1 MLYLNDDMTDEL
13 SKNLPAPRLLVVEDD
28 SDYAHVLSRAL
39 EAQYQVVCADSGEEA
54 LSLLTKHP
62 FDLVLL
68 DVMMWKIN
76 GLQVLK
82 AIREVSEP
90 VDLPVILLSA
100 RASNKDIAQGLD
112 AGANDYITKPCDLEV
127 LQARIRRQLEIKRTL
142 DERQRTINHLK
153 ANQESKDQL
162 MFIATHDIK
171 NPLNNIRL
179 AHFYLR
185 NSIGD
190 DPYAIDALDTIEET
204 LNSINELV
212 EDFLDSAVLQNGKAE
227 LELEPVE
234 IEPLIWSAISQYGA
248 SANRKNVT
256 LLMDN
261 TDGVVIADRS
271 RLVQVLSNLVS
282 NAVKYSPRNRMVN
295 VFTDKRGDR
304 VRVSVSD
311 EGPGIREDERHKLFK
326 AFGKLSNKPTGGE
339 SSTGLGLWIV
349 KELVELQGGIVGV
362 DCPPG
367 GGSIFWVELPAYI
380 PNDEAM

>member
-1 MLYLNDDMTDEL
+1 MLYLSDDMTNEM
-13 SKNLPAPRLLVVEDD
+13 SKDLPAPHLLVVEDD
-28 SDYAHVLSRAL
+28 SDYANVLSRAL
-39 EAQYQVVCADSGEEA
+39 EAQYHVVSASSGEEA
-54 LSLLTKHP
+54 LHILTKQP

-82 AIREVSEP
+82 AIRAIAEP
-90 VDLPVILLSA
+90 AALPVILLSA
-100 RASNKDIAQGLD
+100 LASNKDIAEGLD
-112 AGANDYITKPCDLEV
+112 AGANDYITKPCDLDV
-127 LQARIRRQLEIKRTL
+127 LHARIRRQLEIKRTL
-142 DERQRTINHLK
+142 DDRQRTINHLK

-162 MFIATHDIK
+162 VFIATHDIK

-179 AHFYLR
+179 AHFYLK

-212 EDFLDSAVLQNGKAE
+212 EDFLDSALLQNGKAE
-227 LELEPVE
+227 LELEAVE
-234 IEPLIWSAISQYGA
+234 VEPLIWNAISQYGA

-261 TDGVVIADRS
+261 TDGVVIGDRS
-271 RLVQVLSNLVS
+271 RLAQVLSNLVS

-295 VFTDKRGDR
+295 VFAEKRGDK
-304 VRVSVSD
+304 VRISVAD
-311 EGPGIREDERHKLFK
+311 EGPGIREEERPKLFK
-326 AFGKLSNKPTGGE
+326 AFSKLSNRPTGGE

-349 KELVELQGGIVGV
+349 KELVELQGGTVGV
-362 DCPPG
+362 DCPPN

-380 PNDEAM
+380 PQDDAI